1 MASALLD
8 EIQEVIGYDGPDLA
22 ERIESADSAD
32 ETLEEVEARWGE
44 RRSLMSTLEYVDG
57 YNPYISD
64 PLRSRALAVP
74 GIHFLF
80 DFDTQAETDAD
91 FRALSK
97 HLLYANSVALSDP
110 IPQIFDKR
118 YFDVGEPVADVLRY
132 RRTRLANLVRFLQ
145 QVDPLLEDD
154 VLVFIDPPRY
164 QIKYKADDLRT
175 LAKRP
180 DIRAAT
186 DALNPA
192 NKELAARAAE
202 QMLGQQPGTMP
213 FGPEAYAM
221 HALNGV
227 LAELATGT
235 VEHGGW
241 DIYLPHAAM
250 QSALEYVVKRAW
262 DAPAKSPGSNRHEPR
277 LMRDLLNVEL
287 PDPAAQ
293 ITVADVVNIRRND
306 EAFSTWRRDLRG
318 ALRALN
324 DELADHDDLS
334 ADAARKTLAEELRPA
349 TQQVRKQMGRSRFL
363 SAIGVGGVDFSIGA
377 VVEISFHGAE
387 GIGSGALTSLSA
399 ATCAVLVYKW
409 LEGRKNAAG
418 RRALARHYG
427 VFSPASKL

>member
-1 MASALLD
+1 MTNNALEFVGHINALGPP
-8 EIQEVIGYDGPDLA
+8 IAANQTPVWLQEVQALAGIATTMGVLIALYIAAIREPRKDAA
-22 ERIESADSAD
+22 ER
-32 ETLEEVEARWGE
+32 
-44 RRSLMSTLEYVDG
+44 ST
-57 YNPYISD
+57 
-64 PLRSRALAVP
+64 
-74 GIHFLF
+74 
-80 DFDTQAETDAD
+80 
-91 FRALSK
+91 
-97 HLLYANSVALSDP
+97 
-110 IPQIFDKR
+110 
-118 YFDVGEPVADVLRY
+118 
-132 RRTRLANLVRFLQ
+132 
-145 QVDPLLEDD
+145 
-154 VLVFIDPPRY
+154 
-164 QIKYKADDLRT
+164 
-175 LAKRP
+175 AKRP

-202 QMLGQQPGTMP
+202 QVLGQQPGTMP

-334 ADAARKTLAEELRPA
+334 ADAARKTLAEELHPA
-349 TQQVRKQMGRSRFL
+349 MQQVRKQMGRSRFL
-363 SAIGVGGVDFSIGA
+363 SAIGAGGVDFSIGA

-387 GIGSGALTSLSA
+387 GLGSGALTSLPPPHVPCWSTSGWRGVRPLQAGGRSHATTGCSA
-399 ATCAVLVYKW
+399 
-409 LEGRKNAAG
+409 
-418 RRALARHYG
+418 RRASSSTAGHRC
-427 VFSPASKL
+427 

>member
-22 ERIESADSAD
+22 ERIESVDISD
-32 ETLEEVEARWGE
+32 ETLEAIEARWAQ
-44 RRSLMSTLEYVDG
+44 RRSLMETPEYDDG

-74 GIHFLF
+74 GTHFLF
-80 DFDTQAETDAD
+80 DFNTQAETNDD
-91 FRALSK
+91 LRALSK

-118 YFDVGEPVADVLRY
+118 YSDAGKPLAELLAY

-154 VLVFIDPPRY
+154 VLVFIDAPRY
-164 QIKYKADDLRT
+164 QINYKADDLRA
-175 LAKRP
+175 LARRP
-180 DIRAAT
+180 EVRAAT
-186 DALNPA
+186 AALNPA
-192 NKELAARAAE
+192 NKEFAARAAE
-202 QMLGQQPGTMP
+202 QMLDQQPGTMP

-221 HALNGV
+221 HALNAV

-262 DAPAKSPGSNRHEPR
+262 DAPVKSRGSNRHEPR

-287 PDPAAQ
+287 PDLTAQ
-293 ITVADVVNIRRND
+293 VTVRDLVDIRSND
-306 EAFSTWRRDLRG
+306 EAFSTWRRELRG
-318 ALRALN
+318 ALRALD
-324 DELADHDDLS
+324 DELADHGDLS
-334 ADAARKTLAEELRPA
+334 ADAARKTLADELDPA
-349 TQQVRKQMGRSRFL
+349 MQKVRKQVGRSRFL
-363 SAIGVGGVDFSIGA
+363 STIGGGGVDFSIGA
-377 VVEISFHGAE
+377 VVETLFHGAQ
-387 GIGSGALTSLSA
+387 GLPGAVPTLTATVCA
-399 ATCAVLVYKW
+399 ALVYEW
-409 LEGRKNAAG
+409 LKGGKTAAG
-418 RRALARHYG
+418 KRALARHYA
-427 VFSPASKL
+427 VFGAASK